1 MCESASMKPPE
12 NFNQQKTASN
22 SFITMSAETLIPILI
37 CVVLPIAIVLI
48 RALTKINADNK
59 RSEIIMKAL
68 EANKEVDT
76 DKLIDSLK
84 APGKSTRE
92 ILNTRLLC
100 GCRYSLVGTFL
111 IFAGFLANAIS
122 ESGEPEVAMILLL
135 IGGVSLAMGASYLIV
150 YYVTRKQADSY
161 NSK

>member
-1 MCESASMKPPE
+1 MPAEKL
-12 NFNQQKTASN
+12 
-22 SFITMSAETLIPILI
+22 ITILI
-37 CVVLPIAIVLI
+37 CVVLPISIVLI

-68 EANKEVDT
+68 EANKDVDT

-100 GCRYSLVGTFL
+100 GCRYSLVGIFL
-111 IFAGFLANAIS
+111 VIAGCIANAIS
-122 ESGEPEVAMILLL
+122 ASGEPEVEMILLL
-135 IGGVSLAMGASYLIV
+135 IGGVSLAMGMSYLIV
-150 YYVTRKQADSY
+150 YYVTRKQADSSS
-161 NSK
+161 SK